1 MSDLR
6 DPRVLSWR
14 SPAQRRRI
22 AAGMRRAEGRLGSV
36 AHAYPGQLGRSSIAT
51 LGAGGKRL
59 RPLLVLL
66 CARRGVPLRAP
77 VIHAAAA
84 VELLHMATLVHD
96 DVIDGAA
103 LRRGR
108 PTVVNESGP
117 AVATSVGNYLFAGAF
132 TEAVATADARAVARL
147 SDVAAGLSEGEVN
160 QMREAYDVLVSPEA
174 YLRRCTLKTA
184 DLFAVSCR
192 LGAQVTGVEEASV
205 VELEDFGRLM
215 GLAFQIFDDI
225 LDFTGDE
232 SRTGKKVGTD
242 VRDGTVT
249 LPLVYALEAL
259 PELAPLVAQRDKNGG
274 QVRDVV
280 ASVRGCGALER
291 AREAALAYIVAA
303 RERLAACRAD
313 VEKDLL
319 GELAG
324 RVVDRYS

>member
-1 MSDLR
+1 MSDAR
-6 DPRVLSWR
+6 DLTWR
-14 SPAQRRRI
+14 SRAQQRRI
-22 AAGMRRAEGRLGSV
+22 AAGMRRVEAQLGGV
-36 AHAYPGQLGRSSIAT
+36 ARAFPGQLGVSSVST

-59 RPLLVLL
+59 RPLLALL
-66 CARRGVPLRAP
+66 CARRDGPLHTA
-77 VIHAAAA
+77 VIHAAAS

-96 DVIDGAA
+96 DVIDGAV

-108 PTVVNESGP
+108 PTVISESGA

-132 TEAVATADARAVARL
+132 AEIVATGDPRAVARL
-147 SDVAAGLSEGEVN
+147 SDVAAGLSEGEVH
-160 QMREAYDVLVSPEA
+160 QMREAFDVHVSPES

-192 LGAQVTGVEEASV
+192 LGAQVTEVEESSV
-205 VELEDFGRLM
+205 VQLEDFGRLL

-242 VRDGTVT
+242 ARDGTVT
-249 LPLVYALEAL
+249 LPLVYALQAS
-259 PELAPLVAQRDKNGG
+259 PELAPLVSLRDKSAD
-274 QVRDVV
+274 QVAEVV
-280 ASVRGCGALER
+280 AEVCFTGALVR
-291 AREAALAYIVAA
+291 ARESALAYIAAA
-303 RERLAACRAD
+303 RERLVACRAD

-324 RVVDRYS
+324 QVVDRYS

>member
-1 MSDLR
+1 
-6 DPRVLSWR
+6 
-14 SPAQRRRI
+14 
-22 AAGMRRAEGRLGSV
+22 MRRTEDRLAGV
-36 AHAYPGQLGRSSIAT
+36 AHAYPGQLRQSSIAT

-66 CARRGVPLRAP
+66 CARRTASLSAP
-77 VIHAAAA
+77 VIHAAAS

-108 PTVVNESGP
+108 ATVVSESGP

-132 TEAVATADARAVARL
+132 AEVVATADARAVARL

-160 QMREAYDVLVSPEA
+160 QMREAYDVHVSPEA

-192 LGAQVTGVEEASV
+192 LGAQVTGVEEASL
-205 VELEDFGRLM
+205 VELEDFGRLL

-225 LDFTGDE
+225 LDFAGDE

-242 VRDGTVT
+242 ARDGTVT
-249 LPLVYALEAL
+249 LPLVYALEAV
-259 PELAPLVAQRDKNGG
+259 PELGPLVALREKDQG
-274 QVRDVV
+274 QVREVV
-280 ASVRGCGALER
+280 ARVRASGALER
-291 AREAALAYIVAA
+291 SREAALAYIVAA